1 MENSVTFHIN
11 NMAYTIN
18 VDDRF
23 KEDVTK
29 YLTTDKNLD
38 TREVLAAYLRV
49 TQELYNLKQD
59 LELLSEKIPK
69 L

>member
-1 MENSVTFHIN
+1 
-11 NMAYTIN
+11 MAYTIT
-18 VDDRF
+18 VDEKF
-23 KEDVTK
+23 KEDIIK

-49 TQELYNLKQD
+49 TRELSNLKQD
-59 LELLSEKIPK
+59 LEVLSDKIPK

>member
-1 MENSVTFHIN
+1 MESNLTFHIN
-11 NMAYTIN
+11 NMAYTIT
-18 VDDRF
+18 VDEKF
-23 KEDVTK
+23 KEDIIK

-49 TQELYNLKQD
+49 TRELSNLKQD
-59 LELLSEKIPK
+59 LEVLSDKIPK